1 MYNMKKRLTALLSVF
16 LLVCS
21 LLTTNTF
28 AADSEKTISGN
39 KGTTKVTGTCSVP
52 SVTIDVVVPSSEKTY
67 INPTQASVKLND
79 TISNAQIVTETGYIE
94 NRSSVP
100 ISVSASVSATVKS
113 GSTMKLVTTSTKDST
128 STAKQAFVFFQMQ
141 PTDASYEGPSTLTW
155 DTTYDADKHILVTT
169 STKSKTEF
177 LTLDKYDPDAEND
190 TAKRF
195 GAFLLSG
202 DCVVLPKDEWT
213 TKDGFTANIA
223 FTFKALPYDTT
234 VE

>member
-1 MYNMKKRLTALLSVF
+1 
-16 LLVCS
+16 
-21 LLTTNTF
+21 
-28 AADSEKTISGN
+28 
-39 KGTTKVTGTCSVP
+39 
-52 SVTIDVVVPSSEKTY
+52 
-67 INPTQASVKLND
+67 
-79 TISNAQIVTETGYIE
+79 
-94 NRSSVP
+94 
-100 ISVSASVSATVKS
+100 
-113 GSTMKLVTTSTKDST
+113 MKLATTSTKDST
-128 STAKQAFVFFQMQ
+128 STAKQAFVFFQIQ
-141 PTDASYEGPSTLTW
+141 PTDANYAGPSSLTW
-155 DTTYDADKHILVTT
+155 DTDYNADKHILVTT
-169 STKSKTEF
+169 STKSKTDF